1 MNISVWK
8 LSAKDGKGAWFA
20 RRSVHKGM
28 GFERWKEGLEREFEQ
43 TLGVEAD
50 NPDDQLEGKIRGI
63 GAERRVE
70 DVVVDG
76 VARLQG
82 EFNRTGLGANHR
94 SSGYANINPVY
105 QLSVRFPGPT
115 TPRDFVTLL
124 VTSTPELQED
134 HKGKGRKPRQMVVIS
149 KPCIHP
155 ECPERNGF
163 IRGQYESVEVVREVP
178 VDKSMRKVHSSLD
191 LGGDEF
197 ARPPVDGQAVL
208 NTAAKKAE
216 ANGDAGAKA
225 SFERQAKSDIG
236 AQDVEDEQEYAIE
249 WLMITRSDPGGS
261 VPRFMVEKGTPP
273 GICNDA
279 GRFVKWLSS
288 EDFSKPAGSESDS
301 APKEVD
307 MGAGTATA
315 TTTDKK
321 DMATSPPQRKSTQ
334 IDPKLQSIPE
344 VKTPGVEHT
353 GEPTS
358 GGFYGMIAN
367 ALEAAGSVVTS
378 ALPAGLTGAGS
389 NQVSDSEDDI
399 TSEESD
405 TTSSDAASFTSAKS
419 GGVAVRLPADH
430 DQHIDSYTASV
441 ATNNDATSP
450 DHNAAGFSSRSVRS
464 TTISE
469 TSESPSLATA
479 PRHDKELRKLEDRR
493 RKAEEKWAKLQ
504 ERALAKSGGP
514 EQSAK
519 EKEKEEAA
527 LAKLKE
533 KHDKEIAKQEEKYQ
547 KEVKKLEE
555 QRAKEERKA
564 EERRRKAMEKEAKE
578 NIQAELERTRAERD
592 VLVKQVDLL
601 KGQIGELQTQNTMLV
616 AKLGKV
622 SLDEV
627 RDVEKAV
634 SE

>member
-1 MNISVWK
+1 
-8 LSAKDGKGAWFA
+8 
-20 RRSVHKGM
+20 
-28 GFERWKEGLEREFEQ
+28 
-43 TLGVEAD
+43 
-50 NPDDQLEGKIRGI
+50 
-63 GAERRVE
+63 
-70 DVVVDG
+70 
-76 VARLQG
+76 
-82 EFNRTGLGANHR
+82 
-94 SSGYANINPVY
+94 
-105 QLSVRFPGPT
+105 
-115 TPRDFVTLL
+115 
-124 VTSTPELQED
+124 
-134 HKGKGRKPRQMVVIS
+134 MVVIS

-178 VDKSMRKVHSSLD
+178 VDKPMRKAHSSLD
-191 LGGDEF
+191 LGGDEYS
-197 ARPPVDGQAVL
+197 RPPVDGQAVL

-216 ANGDAGAKA
+216 ENGDVGAKA

-236 AQDVEDEQEYAIE
+236 AQDAEDEQEYAIE

-288 EDFSKPAGSESDS
+288 EDFDNPSGSGS
-301 APKEVD
+301 APKETD
-307 MGAGTATA
+307 TGAARA
-315 TTTDKK
+315 ADEQDK
-321 DMATSPPQRKSTQ
+321 APALPQRKSTQ
-334 IDPKLQSIPE
+334 LDPKLQSIPE
-344 VKTPGVEHT
+344 VKTPGIEHT

-378 ALPAGLTGAGS
+378 ALPAGLTGTAS
-389 NQVSDSEDDI
+389 NQVSDYEDDI

-405 TTSSDAASFTSAKS
+405 TTSSDAASFASARS
-419 GGVAVRLPADH
+419 GGVAVSQPADH
-430 DQHIDSYTASV
+430 DRHLDTYTASV
-441 ATNNDATSP
+441 ATNNTASA
-450 DHNAAGFSSRSVRS
+450 DHNAAGLSSRSVRS
-464 TTISE
+464 TTMSE
-469 TSESPSLATA
+469 ASDSPSLAAA

-519 EKEKEEAA
+519 EKEKDEAA

-533 KHDKEIAKQEEKYQ
+533 KHEKEIAKQEEKYQ

-564 EERRRKAMEKEAKE
+564 EERRRKALEKEAKE
-578 NIQAELERTRAERD
+578 NIQVELERTKAERD
-592 VLVKQVDLL
+592 VLVKQIDLL

-627 RDVEKAV
+627 RNVEKAV